1 MTCLYT
7 TAQIQTSMSSLT
19 EASELTRQRLEIIQ
33 ELQDTRGTELIC
45 YVTGD
50 RPTNANIPGMI
61 SQVSQEHLRFIYDH
75 LDRLGATD
83 HLDLFIYTRGGD
95 ADVPW
100 PMVNF
105 IREFTSKFSALVPY
119 HCHSAGTLICLGA
132 DEILRGKGG
141 TLSSVDPTTANQFNP
156 RDPLNP
162 AIPLGISVEDVTAY
176 INLARETAKISE
188 QNNIIDVFNELSKQV
203 HPLALGNVYRQ
214 HIRIRMLATNLL
226 KIHMRGEKN
235 ESKVTQIVEIMTEKL
250 YTHTHFINRHEARKV
265 IGLNVRDPENKVEK
279 LMWDLFQNYAAD
291 MQLYEPFDL
300 NMFIGDETYKEG
312 AVKGA
317 FIESLDSTDVW
328 GSVFGV
334 SKTKAIPPNLP
345 VPLSPERMQALQG
358 LPFKIDV
365 NILKVGWERAV
376 REKRAQ

>member
-1 MTCLYT
+1 
-7 TAQIQTSMSSLT
+7 MSLLT
-19 EASELTRQRLEIIQ
+19 ETSELTRQRLEIIQ
-33 ELQDTRGTELIC
+33 ELQDIRGSEVIC

-75 LDRLGATD
+75 LARLGEID

-105 IREFTSKFSALVPY
+105 IREFASKFSALIPY

-132 DEILRGKGG
+132 DDILMGKGA

-176 INLARETAKISE
+176 ITLARDVAKISE
-188 QNNIIDVFNELSKQV
+188 QDNIIDVFNELSKQV

-214 HIRIRMLATNLL
+214 HTRIRMLATNLL

-235 ESKVTQIVEIMTEKL
+235 ESKVAQIVQIITEKL
-250 YTHTHFINRHEARKV
+250 YTHTHFINRREARKV
-265 IGLNVRDPENKVEK
+265 IGLNVQEPEKKVEK
-279 LMWDLFQNYAAD
+279 LLWNLFQNYASE

-300 NMFIGDETYKEG
+300 NMFMGDETYREG
-312 AVKGA
+312 VAKGA
-317 FIESLDSTDVW
+317 FVESVDMSDVW
-328 GSVFGV
+328 GSVFAV
-334 SKTKAIPPNLP
+334 SKTKAVPPNIP
-345 VPLSPERMQALQG
+345 VPLSPERLQAMQG
-358 LPFKIDV
+358 LPSKIDV
-365 NILKVGWERAV
+365 NILKMGWERAE
-376 REKRAQ
+376 RNRQTA

>member
-1 MTCLYT
+1 
-7 TAQIQTSMSSLT
+7 MSYLT
-19 EASELTRQRLEIIQ
+19 EASELTKQRLDIIQ
-33 ELQDTRGTELIC
+33 ELQDLRGSQMIC

-50 RPTNANIPGMI
+50 RPTNANIPGMS
-61 SQVSQEHLRFIYDH
+61 SQVSQEHLRFVYDH
-75 LDRLGATD
+75 LDRLGEVD

-105 IREFTSKFSALVPY
+105 IREFATKFTALVPY

-132 DEILRGKGG
+132 DEILMGTGG

-176 INLARETAKISE
+176 LTLAREAAKISE
-188 QNNIIDVFNELSKQV
+188 QDHIIEVFNELSKQV

-214 HIRIRMLATNLL
+214 HTRIRMLATNLL

-235 ESKVTQIVEIMTEKL
+235 EAKVTQIVEIMTEKL
-250 YTHTHFINRHEARKV
+250 YTHTHFINRREARKV
-265 IGLNVRDPENKVEK
+265 IGLNVRDPERKVEK

-300 NMFIGDETYKEG
+300 NMFVGDETYKEG
-312 AVKGA
+312 VAKGA
-317 FIESLDSTDVW
+317 FIESLEMMDVW
-328 GSVFGV
+328 GSVFAV
-334 SKTKAIPPNLP
+334 SKIKAVPSNLP
-345 VPLSPERMQALQG
+345 VPISPERIQAMQG

-365 NILKVGWERAV
+365 SILKMGWERV
-376 REKRAQ
+376 LREKQI